1 MCNNATVG
9 IRRGSFE
16 WEVLQY
22 LIEKPDWREF
32 RGLLEPFWG
41 FGAELGVS
49 LKSGDY
55 VGGIWEPESRGQW
68 CVVLLEMLKL
78 FKTFKLY

>member
-16 WEVLQY
+16 WEVLQL
-22 LIEKPDWREF
+22 LIEKPDCREF
-32 RGLLEPFWG
+32 RGPLEPFWG

-55 VGGIWEPESRGQW
+55 VGDYGRLRAG
-68 CVVLLEMLKL
+68 VNGVLY
-78 FKTFKLY
+78 F